1 MSGTCEIGGQRI
13 KELKMSTDHPAIR
26 AKIVCTIGPSSQD
39 PEVLGRMAEAGM
51 DVARVNS
58 GHTDI
63 EEVRRLIQ
71 TLHDVGAAVGKRIGV
86 MMDLQGP
93 RLRVGPIQGSSVELS
108 EGQQFVISTD
118 QKRGD
123 ADRMS
128 VAYPDL
134 PDDVKPGDRIFMD
147 DGLIR
152 VVVTEVKGPDIIC
165 EVTDGGQLLQG
176 KGMNFPDT
184 TLKLSSFTERD
195 RRYLQAGLNAG
206 IDWVAQSFVRT
217 PGDVWE
223 VIDAIDKLGFS
234 VPVMAKIEKGEGVSN
249 IEQILEV
256 AHGIMVARG
265 DLGVELPAEEVPLI
279 QKQLIQ
285 KALRAAL
292 PVITATQMLESMVDK
307 SRPTRAEASDVANAI
322 LDGTDGV
329 MLSAETAIG
338 HFPVQA
344 VETMARIASTAE
356 HSIDCA
362 HVLEERSTWEHRSP
376 ADAIGYAACKIASD
390 LRAKAI
396 VTVTRAG
403 YTAKLVARY
412 RPAQQIIAVSDDEAV
427 VDSMSL
433 VWGVKGLVVKLVD
446 DPVRLIQSVSA
457 ECTRAGLVEVGD
469 VVIIAGG
476 FLDEESSKTNMV
488 HVHTVTAL

>member
-1 MSGTCEIGGQRI
+1 VRERRESLEQQCKAGGR
-13 KELKMSTDHPAIR
+13 SSIR
-26 AKIVCTIGPSSQD
+26 AKIVCTVGPSSQD
-39 PEVLGRMAEAGM
+39 ADVLTRMAEAGM

-58 GHTDI
+58 GHTDL
-63 EEVRRLIQ
+63 EEVRKVIE
-71 TLHDVGAAVGKRIGV
+71 TLQEVGKTVGRRIGV
-86 MMDLQGP
+86 MLDLQGP
-93 RLRVGPIQGSSVELS
+93 RLRVGPIQGSGVELA
-108 EGQQFVISTD
+108 EGQEFVITTD

-123 ADRMS
+123 SARVS

-134 PDDVKPGDRIFMD
+134 PTDVKPGDRIFID
-147 DGLIR
+147 DGIIR
-152 VVVTEVKGPDIIC
+152 VVVKAVEARDIIC
-165 EVTDGGQLLQG
+165 EVTDGGLLLQG

-184 TLKLSSFTERD
+184 SLKLSSFTERD
-195 RRYLQAGLNAG
+195 RRYLETGLKAG

-217 PGDVWE
+217 PGDIWE
-223 VIDAIDKLGFS
+223 VIDAIDKLGFN

-249 IEQILEV
+249 IDEILEV
-256 AHGIMVARG
+256 AQGIMVARG

-279 QKQLIQ
+279 QKELIR
-285 KALRAAL
+285 KSLRAAL

-307 SRPTRAEASDVANAI
+307 PRPTRAEASDVANAI

-344 VETMARIASTAE
+344 VETMARIALRAE
-356 HSIDCA
+356 QSVDCGR
-362 HVLEERSTWEHRSP
+362 VLEERSKWEHRGP

-390 LRAKAI
+390 LKARAI

-412 RPAQQIIAVSDDEAV
+412 RPEEQILAVSDDEAV

-433 VWGVKGLVVKLVD
+433 VWGVKGLLVKLVD
-446 DPVRLIQSVSA
+446 DPAKMMQTVSA
-457 ECTRAGLVEVGD
+457 ACARAGLVNVGD
-469 VVIIAGG
+469 VVIITGG

-488 HVHTVTAL
+488 HAHTVTAV

>member
-1 MSGTCEIGGQRI
+1 M
-13 KELKMSTDHPAIR
+13 
-26 AKIVCTIGPSSQD
+26 
-39 PEVLGRMAEAGM
+39 
-51 DVARVNS
+51 
-58 GHTDI
+58 
-63 EEVRRLIQ
+63 
-71 TLHDVGAAVGKRIGV
+71 
-86 MMDLQGP
+86 
-93 RLRVGPIQGSSVELS
+93 
-108 EGQQFVISTD
+108 ISTD

-195 RRYLQAGLNAG
+195 RRYLQAGLEAG

-223 VIDAIDKLGFS
+223 VIDAIDKLGFG

-256 AHGIMVARG
+256 AQGIMVARG

-279 QKQLIQ
+279 QKRLIQ
-285 KALRAAL
+285 KSLRAAL

-307 SRPTRAEASDVANAI
+307 SRPTRAEASDGANAI

-344 VETMARIASTAE
+344 VETMARIASVAE
-356 HSIDCA
+356 HSVDRA
-362 HVLEERSTWEHRSP
+362 YVLQERSTW
-376 ADAIGYAACKIASD
+376 
-390 LRAKAI
+390 
-396 VTVTRAG
+396 
-403 YTAKLVARY
+403 
-412 RPAQQIIAVSDDEAV
+412 
-427 VDSMSL
+427 
-433 VWGVKGLVVKLVD
+433 
-446 DPVRLIQSVSA
+446 
-457 ECTRAGLVEVGD
+457 
-469 VVIIAGG
+469 
-476 FLDEESSKTNMV
+476 
-488 HVHTVTAL
+488 

>member
-1 MSGTCEIGGQRI
+1 MEKQCRIGG
-13 KELKMSTDHPAIR
+13 IR

-39 PEVLGRMAEAGM
+39 ADVLVRMAEAGM
-51 DVARVNS
+51 DVARLNS
-58 GHTDI
+58 GHTDL
-63 EEVRRLIQ
+63 EEVRRVVE
-71 TLHDVGAAVGKRIGV
+71 TLREVGRAVGRRIGV
-86 MMDLQGP
+86 MLDLQGP

-108 EGQQFVISTD
+108 EGQEFVITTD

-123 ADRMS
+123 SARVS

-134 PDDVKPGDRIFMD
+134 PTDVKPGDRIFMD
-147 DGLIR
+147 DGIIR
-152 VVVTEVKGPDIIC
+152 VVVKALEGNDIIC
-165 EVTDGGQLLQG
+165 EVTDGGVLLQG

-184 TLKLSSFTERD
+184 RLKLSSFTERD
-195 RRYLQAGLNAG
+195 RRYLEAGLEAG

-217 PGDVWE
+217 PGDVWQ
-223 VIDAIDKLGFS
+223 VIDAIDKLGFN

-249 IEQILEV
+249 IDEILEV
-256 AHGIMVARG
+256 AQGIMVARG

-279 QKQLIQ
+279 QKDLIQ

-292 PVITATQMLESMVDK
+292 PVVTATQMLESMIDT

-344 VETMARIASTAE
+344 VETMAKIALRAE
-356 HSIDCA
+356 QSVDCDR
-362 HVLEERSTWEHRSP
+362 VLEERSLWEHRSP

-390 LRAKAI
+390 LHARAI
-396 VTVTRAG
+396 VTVTRTG

-412 RPAQQIIAVSDDEAV
+412 RPAEPIIAVSDDEAV

-433 VWGVKGLVVKLVD
+433 VWGVQGLLAKLMD
-446 DPVRLIQSVSA
+446 DPPRMMKTVSDV
-457 ECTRAGLVEVGD
+457 CVRAGLVNVGD
-469 VVIIAGG
+469 VVIITGG

-488 HVHTVTAL
+488 HIHTVTAV